1 LAAFDF
7 DRAVRWARLDRRISL
22 SRRSDGELPFLSS
35 AGPGQGLLLD
45 TCVYIDRIQ
54 GRLPA
59 VVDDLIEARLAN
71 HSTIGIAEMMH
82 SVGRLDPADPR
93 TRKAVENIGRA
104 IKLMRP
110 HRLFEPDADIA
121 GRAAMLGGLLSRVQ
135 GYRKDDRLRAMND
148 CILFLQA
155 ARLGF
160 TVLSRN
166 IKDFDL
172 LLQLIPTGRVL
183 FYRQGA

>member
-7 DRAVRWARLDRRISL
+7 DRAVRWAKLDRHVSL
-22 SRRSDGELPFLSS
+22 SRRRDTELPFLSS
-35 AGPGQGLLLD
+35 AGPGPSLLFD
-45 TCVYIDRIQ
+45 TCVYIDQIQ
-54 GRLPA
+54 GKVPV

-71 HSTIGIAEMMH
+71 HSTIAIVEMMH
-82 SVGRLDPADPR
+82 AVGRLDPTDSR
-93 TRKAVENIGRA
+93 TPDAVENIGRA

-110 HRLFEPDADIA
+110 HRLFEPDADII
-121 GRAAMLGGLLSRVQ
+121 GRAAILGGILSRVQ
-135 GYRKDDRLRAMND
+135 AHHKDDRLRAIND

-155 ARLGF
+155 TKLGF

-166 IKDFDL
+166 IKDFDF

-183 FYRQGA
+183 FYRQK